1 MDTSLIVKAQS
12 WEFPPT
18 QVSGHA
24 VRKRS
29 ETQACANPSTGVYF
43 LSMRSGNIST
53 RLNVS
58 LGETVL
64 VGKIVREFGQWH
76 DIPED
81 ALFVVNLSLDELVTN
96 IVTHSQKQPPP
107 PQEIVLR
114 LSTVKNEVRAEV
126 EDDGCAFNP
135 LSMPTPDIDAPLQER
150 DPGGLGIHLVRCLM
164 DSVNYQRIGAR
175 NRLTISKK
183 VA

>member
-1 MDTSLIVKAQS
+1 
-12 WEFPPT
+12 
-18 QVSGHA
+18 
-24 VRKRS
+24 
-29 ETQACANPSTGVYF
+29 
-43 LSMRSGNIST
+43 MRPGNIST

-64 VGKIVREFGQWH
+64 VGMIVREFGQWH
-76 DIPED
+76 GIPED

-126 EDDGCAFNP
+126 EDDGYAFNP
-135 LSMPTPDIDAPLQER
+135 LSMPSPDVDTPLQQR
-150 DPGGLGIHLVRCLM
+150 DPGGLGIHLVRSLM
-164 DSVNYQRIGAR
+164 DSVNYQRIGMR